1 MSAATT
7 SSLDEL
13 LASDQV
19 PSLPEVAIRV
29 IEIAQQDDPDTRELI
44 RTVRTDPAI
53 AGRVLKFANSA
64 LFGLRT
70 RSSSIEAAVPMLGTT
85 LVRTLVLGFSLA
97 RQSNTSESL
106 KPWFRQLWKE
116 SLFQASAAEYLG
128 EQSSTADAPTWFLGG
143 LLQDVGQLAMLN
155 VFEDEYVNSVLDVD
169 SSASRVGREINQFG
183 FSHVD
188 VSAALCRRW
197 NLESSFADAIAGHHL
212 LILDSEMDCSDLR
225 VGLAAAACCSEYM
238 DAVTDRLSVAR
249 TDVERFLIEAFNVLP
264 CDIYQV
270 LAEVDVRALGLAT
283 CFSVDVGNLPPRERI
298 LARAQTVL
306 CDLSMNDHLAS
317 VIGRADST
325 ETSTVEP
332 HDDADDERLDRNE
345 WQAWLDEQA
354 DVYNAKYLESAL
366 PIELSKA
373 HTQNQSV
380 GLLMIE
386 LPMVAE
392 DGRSAPEKT
401 SELVKAAVRPTD
413 HVVRYN
419 DTSFLVILPRLNAD
433 LLYRIA
439 VRIQNDL
446 SDYLGVV
453 SDADD
458 APCIG
463 GVVAVPATQ
472 KPPTPDVVLNALKT
486 STAEARESGH
496 RVAFQAIIGK
506 KVQPLTP
513 EPVAT

>member
-19 PSLPEVAIRV
+19 PSLPEVAIRI
-29 IEIAQQDDPDTRELI
+29 IEIAQQEDPDTQELVNA
-44 RTVRTDPAI
+44 VRTDPAI

-116 SLFQASAAEYLG
+116 SLFQSSAAEYLG
-128 EQSSTADAPTWFLGG
+128 EQCSTADAPTWFLGG

-169 SSASRVGREINQFG
+169 SSASRVGREIDHFG

-197 NLESSFADAIAGHHL
+197 NLESSLADAIAGHHL
-212 LILDSEMDCSDLR
+212 LIPDAELDSSKLR
-225 VGLAAAACCSEYM
+225 VVLAAAACCSEYM

-270 LAEVDVRALGLAT
+270 LAEIDVRALELAA
-283 CFSVDVGNLPPRERI
+283 CFSVNIGKLPSRERI

-306 CDLSMNDHLAS
+306 CDISMNGHLES
-317 VIGRADST
+317 VIGRAATAES
-325 ETSTVEP
+325 SSVQTV
-332 HDDADDERLDRNE
+332 DDVADEMLDRNE

-373 HTQNQSV
+373 HSQNQSV
-380 GLLMIE
+380 GLLMIDV
-386 LPMVAE
+386 PPGA
-392 DGRSAPEKT
+392 DSGNPAPEKT
-401 SELVKAAVRPTD
+401 AELVKAGVRPTD

-419 DTSFLVILPRLNAD
+419 DTAFLVILPRLNAD
-433 LLYRIA
+433 LLHRIA
-439 VRIQNDL
+439 VRIQKEL
-446 SDYLGVV
+446 SEYLDVP

-463 GVVAVPATQ
+463 GVVAIPAAK
-472 KPPTPDVVLNALKT
+472 KPPTPDVVLNALKS
-486 STAEARESGH
+486 STVAARESGL
-496 RVAFQAIIGK
+496 RVAFQAIVGN

-513 EPVAT
+513 EPVTK

>member
-13 LASDQV
+13 LASEQV

-29 IEIAQQDDPDTRELI
+29 IEIAQQDDPDTQELI

-70 RSSSIEAAVPMLGTT
+70 PSSSIEAAVPMLGTT

-116 SLFQASAAEYLG
+116 SLFQSSAAEYLG
-128 EQSSTADAPTWFLGG
+128 EQSSTADGPTWFLAG

-169 SSASRVGREINQFG
+169 SSTSRVGREVDNFG

-197 NLESSFADAIAGHHL
+197 NLESSFVDAIAGHHL
-212 LILDSEMDCSDLR
+212 LIPDAEMDRSDLR

-270 LAEVDVRALGLAT
+270 LAEIDVRALGLAA
-283 CFSVDVGNLPPRERI
+283 CFSVDVGRLPPRERI
-298 LARAQTVL
+298 LARAQAVL
-306 CDLSMNDHLAS
+306 CDLSMKGHLES
-317 VIGRADST
+317 VVGRTVSS
-325 ETSTVEP
+325 ETSSVETQE
-332 HDDADDERLDRNE
+332 DAEDETLDRNE

-366 PIELSKA
+366 PLELSKA
-373 HTQNQSV
+373 HAQNQSV
-380 GLLMIE
+380 GLLMVE
-386 LPMVAE
+386 LPINAE
-392 DGRSAPEKT
+392 DQTFAREKT
-401 SELVKAAVRPTD
+401 AELVKAAVRPTD
-413 HVVRYN
+413 HVVRYS
-419 DTSFLVILPRLNAD
+419 DTSFLAILPGLNAD
-433 LLYRIA
+433 LLHRIA
-439 VRIQNDL
+439 IRIQNDL
-446 SDYLGVV
+446 SENLAVAF
-453 SDADD
+453 DADD

-463 GVVAVPATQ
+463 GVVAVPAA
-472 KPPTPDVVLNALKT
+472 KKAPSPDVVVNALKS
-486 STAEARESGH
+486 STGQARASDR
-496 RVAFQAIIGK
+496 RVAFQAIVGK

-513 EPVAT
+513 EPVAK